1 MTQQKIDL
9 AYALTLPPE
18 KAVAYFR
25 SKGRRVSLD
34 WHSMWKEAHA
44 AAFTVANCAKL
55 DVLRD
60 LQLAIRKMLKEGKG
74 ERWFVQTLEPVLR
87 KKGWWGPRDE
97 VNPRTGE
104 IIRVQQGSRWRL
116 GLIARQNV
124 QNAVNAGRWQ
134 EQWDNREEQPW
145 LRYVSLN
152 DARTRPD
159 HRALHDRVFPIDDP
173 FWTTHYPPNGWG
185 CRCHAEGV
193 SPARLKRRGW
203 KPESSEG
210 RMITREIRIRD
221 RRTGEVAVR
230 AVTGF
235 EHERGVVW
243 TDAGFD
249 YNPGAAA
256 MADNILR
263 ESLRGLK
270 DPALYEQVRQA
281 VNNSR
286 ARQEGFAAAV
296 REWQRDGTARKR
308 AAILGVMGRQELLFA
323 RARGADAGGVVVFAD
338 DRLQHAG
345 RGVHQAK
352 GTAVPD
358 SVYPRLAA
366 LFARPEA
373 VYWDATHKNLL
384 YVFPDPEEGWC
395 RIMPVNVPG
404 TDKKTRRKLGK
415 YDGVATLYRTPRIHL
430 GANRKLQKIR

>member
-1 MTQQKIDL
+1 MTQRKIDL

-256 MADNILR
+256 MADNLLR

-296 REWQRDGTARKR
+296 REWQKDGLRRGRNAVLGILPWRELIHARTA
-308 AAILGVMGRQELLFA
+308 
-323 RARGADAGGVVVFAD
+323 GADTSGIVVFNDEGLLHSNRTA
-338 DRLQHAG
+338 HHNAG
-345 RGVHQAK
+345 IAAPQYM
-352 GTAVPD
+352 
-358 SVYPRLAA
+358 YPQLAE
-366 LFARPEA
+366 LFARPEG
-373 VYWDATHKNLL
+373 VFWDKEGKELI
-384 YVFPDPEEGWC
+384 YVFRDSDPEWC
-395 RIMPVNVPG
+395 IFMPLQHPVGN
-404 TDKKTRRKLGK
+404 KKTRRRLGDHDAVASIYRSRRQNLKKLK
-415 YDGVATLYRTPRIHL
+415 RVS
-430 GANRKLQKIR
+430 